1 MEKEKTSNGKIVV
14 IIILSVLLLVAVSYI
29 GYDILFVKE
38 ESSIGNQ
45 KLNKN
50 RKSTKEKELDIHS
63 RLVQTLYHKVTSDE
77 NGWAIFWR
85 YADTDVDFYHGDLS
99 LTDFNINKTS
109 EEVKMKLVALNL
121 KDAEKQWIECSTANI
136 PKQVSDD
143 YKNVCY
149 ANEIGITHN
158 DSQYGYTKSYVESI
172 YKELYGNHAEL
183 DTSVDIYTDMHAVRK
198 LVYIN
203 SLDMYVFYQIDSGGL
218 SGPGGYST
226 KISKATSNGKT
237 IKIEQ
242 AVTKTEYQDDST
254 PISPIISNYTLV
266 YTFRLDSDGMY
277 NFISRVK
284 ES

>member
-1 MEKEKTSNGKIVV
+1 MEKEKKVNGKIVV
-14 IIILSVLLLVAVSYI
+14 IIILSVLLLAAVSYI

-45 KLNKN
+45 KSNKN

-77 NGWAIFWR
+77 NGWTIFWR
-85 YADTDVDFYHGDLS
+85 YADAGVNYSHGDLS
-99 LTDFNINKTS
+99 LTDFNINNAS
-109 EEVKMKLVALNL
+109 EEVKMKLVELNL

-136 PKQVSDD
+136 PKQVDVYRS
-143 YKNVCY
+143 VCY
-149 ANEIGITHN
+149 ANELDITHN
-158 DSQYGYTKSYVESI
+158 GSQYGYTKSYVESI
-172 YKELYGNHAEL
+172 YKELYGTHAEL
-183 DTSVDIYTDMHAVRK
+183 DTSVDIYTDMNTVGK

-203 SLDMYVFYQIDSGGL
+203 SLDMYVFYQTEGGGT

-242 AVTKTEYQDDST
+242 AVTKTEYQDDSS